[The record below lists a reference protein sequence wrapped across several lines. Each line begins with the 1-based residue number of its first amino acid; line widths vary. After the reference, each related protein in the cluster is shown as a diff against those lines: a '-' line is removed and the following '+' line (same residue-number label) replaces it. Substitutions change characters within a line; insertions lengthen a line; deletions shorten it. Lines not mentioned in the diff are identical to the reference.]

1 MRWTMSMGFVIAS
14 CLMVAAQPIEMVTNG
29 SFEAVEDGLP
39 TGWRINVDAG
49 AVQTADAP
57 DGERWLKLV
66 KPEGASHTLVTQRV
80 EVKPDTGY
88 RLRAYLRAPKA
99 SFYKLVAYDSV
110 LNGLAVKSTGWA
122 VIGDW
127 LELALDFRTRETD
140 TVVNVGLL
148 AFGAEA
154 HWDSV
159 RMWEDDSVRIGDLTD
174 PINELDDPS
183 KISHFQ
189 QHCGYLLFGR
199 KANDFV
205 SARYVPNHWDRATPM
220 QGACPRGEFE
230 TIVVGIH
237 ATRDLENVS
246 AELYDPRQ
254 HTSRPG
260 NPPIDAELFQV
271 GHGHRELNSQAYLR
285 HPLLLL
291 PPHEVDV
298 PAGETLQYAVRVHV
312 PSDYPERAT
321 SVRLNLSVKDFKR
334 RGITIHVDVP
344 QVTLD
349 PAQST
354 YFMYYSDSYLPEEM
368 ASGPLQAAYYR
379 DMAEHGMN
387 SVSLYVVPERE
398 TETGF
403 EIDLHH
409 DVRYPPGD
417 VRAPLGIAERIAQM
431 KAAGLVGGGRPLVL
445 ISGGSGLYGWGAFRD
460 PNSVRSLMQL
470 GATLGWP
477 ELLFYMHDEPNDEAR
492 VAGVR
497 DTHARVYEDIPEAR
511 TVTAIGEYG
520 IEQIG
525 DLYDVWIAAISAVDE
540 DLIERARREG
550 KQLWAYDCRHQ
561 GQRPAFDRF
570 VCGLWAWRT
579 GIKGLG
585 QWAYYSKEMLAPDED
600 GLWHVPEDWKEW
612 YMIASEAGPIG
623 TVGWEA
629 RREGIEDYR
638 TLITLE
644 RLVAEHSDFAD
655 AHTAADIS
663 TYGTAANRLAH
674 LTKRGR
680 ELLAEA
686 RRITPVDAFAEVPR
700 DWRYVWEYDFAPE
713 AGLRAMSDLRLEMQS
728 IIKYLQAD

>member
-1 MRWTMSMGFVIAS
+1 MGWLLWMALIVVSPLTVTAQPAE
-14 CLMVAAQPIEMVTNG
+14 MVANG
-29 SFEAVEDGLP
+29 SFEAVEEGLP
-39 TGWRINVDAG
+39 VGWRAKSEVAS
-49 AVQTADAP
+49 VQTDDAP

-66 KPEGASHTLVTQRV
+66 KPEGATHTLVTQRV

-99 SFYKLVAYDSV
+99 SYYSLVAYDATMST
-110 LNGLAVKSTGWA
+110 LAAKSTGWA

-127 LELALDFRTRETD
+127 LELELDFRTRETD

-148 AFGAEA
+148 GYGEETD
-154 HWDSV
+154 WDAV

-174 PINELDDPS
+174 AVNELDEPTPRAS
-183 KISHFQ
+183 ER
-189 QHCGYLLFGR
+189 GYMIFGR

-205 SARYVPNHWDRATPM
+205 SARYVPTHWDRATPP
-220 QGACPRGEFE
+220 QATCPPGEFE
-230 TIVVGIH
+230 TIAVGIH
-237 ATRDLENVS
+237 ALRDLENVR

-254 HTSRPG
+254 HRPRPA
-260 NPPIDAELFQV
+260 NPPIDAELFQL

-312 PSDYPERAT
+312 PSDYPARST
-321 SVRLNLSVKDFKR
+321 SLHLYLSVKDFKR
-334 RGITIHVDVP
+334 RRIGINVDVP

-349 PAQST
+349 QAQST
-354 YFMYYSDSYLPEEM
+354 FFMYYSDSYLPEEM
-368 ASGPLQAAYYR
+368 ATGPMQAAYYR

-398 TETGF
+398 TEGGY

-409 DVRYPPGD
+409 DWRYPTSD
-417 VRAPLGIAERIAQM
+417 VRAPLGISERIAQM

-445 ISGGSGLYGWGAFRD
+445 ISGGSGLYDWGAFRD
-460 PNSVRSLMQL
+460 PASVQSLLQS
-470 GATLGWP
+470 GAALGWP
-477 ELLFYMHDEPNDEAR
+477 ELLFYMHDEPNLEAR
-492 VAGVR
+492 VEAVR
-497 DTHARVYEDIPEAR
+497 RTHARVYADIPEAR

-520 IEQIG
+520 IEHVG
-525 DLYDVWIAAISAVDE
+525 DLYDVWIASLAAVDE

-579 GIKGLG
+579 GIRGLG
-585 QWAYYSKEMLAPDED
+585 QWAYYSKGTLAPDAD
-600 GLWHVPEDWKEW
+600 GRWTVPANWTEW

-644 RLVAEHSDFAD
+644 RLVAGRDEP
-655 AHTAADIS
+655 AAQ
-663 TYGTAANRLAH
+663 
-674 LTKRGR
+674 RGR

-713 AGLRAMSDLRLEMQS
+713 ASLRAMSDLRLEMQS
-728 IIKYLQAD
+728 VIKHLQAE